1 MNPYLKTKHMKKN
14 TLLITMILLV
24 VFVLSTTSNA
34 QVAINTDA
42 SSPDASAMLD
52 ITSGSKGLLIP
63 RVVLTPDLADTED
76 PVFNPATGLLV
87 FNTGSNQEE
96 GFYYWDGLK
105 WTKVSFTGELFGL
118 SQLGEIYENNGF
130 ATPTVIDLTVNT
142 TWYGWTSA
150 TEGEIFGDVTTNVAN
165 LTADQ
170 IVIGDDGLYEISLAS
185 SFAGATT
192 NFQLTVTVWHTPSGG
207 SSTETKIEFLTKI
220 GSTGDIASGSANGFL
235 HLLAGDK
242 LDVRFKAEQNNNDL
256 EIYTLNLVC
265 NKIAD

>member
-1 MNPYLKTKHMKKN
+1 MNLNIKKNHMKKN

-87 FNTGSNQEE
+87 FNSGSNQEE
-96 GFYYWDGLK
+96 GFYYWDGVK

-130 ATPTVIDLTVNT
+130 ATPSVIDLTVNT
-142 TWYGWTSA
+142 TWYGWITA
-150 TEGEIFGDVTTNVAN
+150 TQGEIFGDVTTDVTN

-170 IVIGDDGLYEISLAS
+170 IIIGDDGLYEISLAS
-185 SFAGATT
+185 SFAGAST

-207 SSTETKIEFLTKI
+207 SATETKIEFLTKI

-235 HLLAGDK
+235 NLLAGDK

>member
-1 MNPYLKTKHMKKN
+1 MKKN

-24 VFVLSTTSNA
+24 VFIHSTTSTYA

-42 SSPDASAMLD
+42 SLPNASAMLD

-63 RVVLTPDLADTED
+63 RVVLTPDLADDVD
-76 PVFNPATGLLV
+76 PVNAPATGLLV
-87 FNTGSNQEE
+87 FNSGSNQEE

-130 ATPTVIDLTVNT
+130 ATPSVIDLTVNT
-142 TWYGWTSA
+142 TWYGWISA
-150 TEGEIFGDVTTNVAN
+150 TEGEIFGDVTTDVAN
-165 LTADQ
+165 TTADQ
-170 IVIGDDGLYEISLAS
+170 IIIGEDGLYEISLAS

-207 SSTETKIEFLTKI
+207 SATETKIEFLTKI

-242 LDVRFKAEQNNNDL
+242 LDVRFKAEQDNNDL